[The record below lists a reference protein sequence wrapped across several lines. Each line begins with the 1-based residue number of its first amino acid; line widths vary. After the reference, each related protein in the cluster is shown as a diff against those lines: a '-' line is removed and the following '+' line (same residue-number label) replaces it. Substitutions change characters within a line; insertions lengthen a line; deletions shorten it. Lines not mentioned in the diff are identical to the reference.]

1 MEDID
6 NKKLVELLIIPDG
19 ALLLTQEHIK
29 ERRKRRQWVRPWIRK
44 KDSKGA
50 NYSIIIVL

>member
-6 NKKLVELLIIPDG
+6 NKKLMELLIIPGG

-29 ERRKRRQWVRPWIRK
+29 ERRKRRQWVGPWIRK

>member
-6 NKKLVELLIIPDG
+6 NKKLMELSIIPDG